1 MLPLGQPFAPI
12 EAFARLLTWP
22 GRTWWELL
30 HEPTPFETIKRKL
43 ARLPQRKLMVLL
55 TSPTPT
61 FVRYQ
66 SGADSRLVLM

>member
-30 HEPTPFETIKRKL
+30 HEPTPFRNEKKERRSPATKE
-43 ARLPQRKLMVLL
+43 ANGAADL
-55 TSPTPT
+55 THPY
-61 FVRYQ
+61 FC
-66 SGADSRLVLM
+66 